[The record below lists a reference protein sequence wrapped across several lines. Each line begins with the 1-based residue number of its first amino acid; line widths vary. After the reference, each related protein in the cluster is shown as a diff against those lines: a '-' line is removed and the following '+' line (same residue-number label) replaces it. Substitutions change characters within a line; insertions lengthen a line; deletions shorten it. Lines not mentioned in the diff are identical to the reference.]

1 MSLSDLPI
9 ATTKT
14 FANTF
19 KSRRKSRSICCQ
31 QMGPPYTVVSGKSS
45 DHVLCMTPSFFM
57 TDNEINPEVISSE
70 GGGGGLNTMSTTN
83 A

>member
-1 MSLSDLPI
+1 
-9 ATTKT
+9 
-14 FANTF
+14 
-19 KSRRKSRSICCQ
+19 
-31 QMGPPYTVVSGKSS
+31 
-45 DHVLCMTPSFFM
+45 MTPSFFM